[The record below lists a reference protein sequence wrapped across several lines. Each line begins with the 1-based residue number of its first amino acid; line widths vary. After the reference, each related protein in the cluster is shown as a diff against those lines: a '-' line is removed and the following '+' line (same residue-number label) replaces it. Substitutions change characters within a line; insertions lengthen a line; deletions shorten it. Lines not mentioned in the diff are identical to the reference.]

1 MRSATELQGH
11 EAAKA
16 TTGRNEKFIG
26 KHSRPKQRRSTKTSQ
41 NHAPDSAKHFALV
54 GQATNDAV
62 RDWDVRTG
70 VLSWPQGLD
79 ALLGYDG
86 SSADA
91 DIAFWQK
98 QVHPQDRARTARSIR
113 DALGSDATHW
123 TGEYRFRR
131 HDGLYLDLLERA
143 VIVRDTSGAAI
154 RFVGSLMDVTAR
166 KQQ

>member
-1 MRSATELQGH
+1 MRSATELQGD

-16 TTGRNEKFIG
+16 TTGRNEKTTG
-26 KHSRPKQRRSTKTSQ
+26 KYSRPKHRGSPKTSET
-41 NHAPDSAKHFALV
+41 HAVDSAKHFALV

-70 VLSWPQGLD
+70 LLSWPQGLD

-86 SSADA
+86 SSASA

-123 TGEYRFRR
+123 NGEYRFRR
-131 HDGLYLDLLERA
+131 HDGSYLDLLERA
-143 VIVRDTSGAAI
+143 IIVRDTAGVAI
-154 RFVGSLMDVTAR
+154 RFVGSLMDVTAG
-166 KQQ
+166 KQ